1 MKRFIEGENRGQGT
15 LLPELLDD
23 YVAEDNPVRVV
34 DVFVDELDLG
44 KLGFERVQ
52 PAKTGRPAYHPAV
65 LLKLYIYGYLNRIQS
80 SRRLE
85 REAQRNV
92 ELMWLTGRLAPDFK
106 TIANFR
112 KDNGKAI
119 RNVCRQ
125 FVVVCQQLDL
135 FSDAVVAID
144 GSKFKAVNSSDRNF
158 TDAKLKRRMQEIES
172 NISRYL
178 AELDTADRQE
188 PATAQPKSVR
198 LNDKIAALKSQ
209 MATLKEIEAKLKET
223 GETQISLTDPDARSM
238 MTRGSGIVGY
248 NVQTA
253 VDARHHLIVEH
264 EVTNTGSDRDQLS
277 GMAKKAR
284 TAIGTTTLTAIADRG
299 YFKGEE
305 ILACHEA
312 GITALVPKTKT
323 SNAKADGRFD
333 KADFIYDPS
342 TNEYRCPT
350 GQTLIW
356 RFSSVEDGMKNHRYW
371 SSNCKGCALKDKCTP
386 SQQRRVTRWEHQ
398 DVLDKMQERLD
409 QNPDAMRI
417 RRSSVEH
424 PYGTIKAWMG
434 ATHFLTKG
442 LERVKTEMS
451 LHVLAYNF
459 RRLTAILGIANM
471 MDAIRAYAH
480 FLTLQRLLWAINSL
494 RAPKILTR
502 GYGSTTLP
510 RTPQLTVVPAQM
522 NPAFDFTFLHGLG
535 RLRT

>member
-1 MKRFIEGENRGQGT
+1 MKRFIEGEDRGQGT

-23 YVAEDNPVRVV
+23 YVTENNPVRVI
-34 DVFVDELDLG
+34 DVFVDELDLAS
-44 KLGFERVQ
+44 LGFERVC

-125 FVVVCQQLDL
+125 FVVLCQQLDL

-158 TDAKLKRRMQEIES
+158 TDAKLKRRMEEIES

-188 PATAQPKSVR
+188 PAVAQSRSIR
-198 LNDKIAALKSQ
+198 LKDKISALRSQ

-238 MTRGSGIVGY
+238 ITRGTGIVGY

-253 VDARHHLIVEH
+253 VDAKHHLIVEH

-277 GMAKKAR
+277 DMAKKAR

-312 GITALVPKTKT
+312 GISTLVPATKT
-323 SNAKADGRFD
+323 SGAKADGRFD
-333 KADFIYDPS
+333 KADFIYDPEK
-342 TNEYRCPT
+342 NEYRCPA
-350 GQTLIW
+350 GQSLIW
-356 RFSSVEDGMKNHRYW
+356 RFVSVEKGMKNHRYW
-371 SSNCKGCALKDKCTP
+371 SSNCKECPLKEKCTP
-386 SQQRRVTRWEHQ
+386 SAQRRVTRWEHQ
-398 DVLDKMQERLD
+398 DVLDDMQARLERS
-409 QNPDAMRI
+409 PDAMRV
-417 RRSSVEH
+417 RRCTVEH

-434 ATHFLTKG
+434 STHFLTKG
-442 LERVKTEMS
+442 LDRVKTEMS
-451 LHVLAYNF
+451 LHVLAYNLK
-459 RRLTAILGIANM
+459 RLMAILGIASM
-471 MDAIRAYAH
+471 MDAIRAYAL
-480 FLTLQRLLWAINSL
+480 FVELQSSLWSITLLALSKKPKRSY
-494 RAPKILTR
+494 RAPQRFIAL
-502 GYGSTTLP
+502 
-510 RTPQLTVVPAQM
+510 Q
-522 NPAFDFTFLHGLG
+522 N
-535 RLRT
+535 

>member
-1 MKRFIEGENRGQGT
+1 
-15 LLPELLDD
+15 
-23 YVAEDNPVRVV
+23 VRVV

-44 KLGFERVQ
+44 KLGFGRVL

-92 ELMWLTGRLAPDFK
+92 ELMWLMQRLAPDFK

-158 TDAKLKRRMQEIES
+158 TDAKLKRRMQEIEAT
-172 NISRYL
+172 ISRYL

-188 PATAQPKSVR
+188 PAARQAKTVR

-209 MATLKEIEAKLKET
+209 MASLKEIEAKLDTT

-238 MTRGSGIVGY
+238 KTRGSGIVGY

-264 EVTNTGSDRDQLS
+264 EVTNSGSDRDQLS
-277 GMAKKAR
+277 GMARKAR
-284 TAIGTTTLTAIADRG
+284 AAIGTTALTVIADRG

-305 ILACHEA
+305 ILACQQA
-312 GITALVPKTKT
+312 GIAALVPATKT
-323 SNAKADGRFD
+323 SGAKADGRFD
-333 KADFIYDPS
+333 KADFIYDRQK
-342 TNEYRCPT
+342 NEYRCPA
-350 GQTLIW
+350 GQSLIW
-356 RFSSVEDGMKNHRYW
+356 RFATIEKGMKNHRYW
-371 SSNCKGCALKDKCTP
+371 SSNCQGCPLKDKCTP
-386 SQQRRVTRWEHQ
+386 SPARRVTRWEHQ
-398 DVLDKMQERLD
+398 DVLDEMQTRLD
-409 QNPDAMRI
+409 QNPDAMRV
-417 RRSSVEH
+417 RRSTVEH
-424 PYGTIKAWMG
+424 PYGTIKSWMG

-442 LERVKTEMS
+442 LESVKAEMS

-459 RRLTAILGIANM
+459 KRLMAILGIDAM
-471 MDAIRAYAH
+471 VDAIRAYAR
-480 FLTLQRLLWAINSL
+480 FLKA
-494 RAPKILTR
+494 
-502 GYGSTTLP
+502 
-510 RTPQLTVVPAQM
+510 LTVFLWTTFSRALTEQPDNRCRVPRR
-522 NPAFDFTFLHGLG
+522 FLVLCN
-535 RLRT
+535 